1 MQDELKQLRIT
12 TWLNAC
18 FQVAGS
24 TSLGVLFEKT
34 GVSSGEWSRYK
45 SGYKDGAK
53 KEGVELEKRVY
64 SPSES
69 TVKRVGIDL
78 PNTAPVFF
86 HGIGGLPLW
95 AVLDGNLEVCNEVLN
110 KCLLAHMNKPMSW
123 MMLSKKVVPN
133 MTLKEKCQALLEGS
147 IPSSWFE
154 KPSDG
159 VPDDFN
165 EFWWADEDNP
175 PKKID
180 LRFTNTESL
189 YFNLSE
195 IIIIDKN
202 FIAKAYGKSNKNKSV
217 KLGSTIINHVGEFK
231 IARPQNLI
239 AFLAAAVLCVINS
252 KMQGDGELADIA
264 FFFFSGLEEAI
275 KKEFGEDI
283 FNYIEE
289 YWNL

>member
-1 MQDELKQLRIT
+1 MQDELKQLRIA

-53 KEGVELEKRVY
+53 QEGVELEKRVY

-78 PNTAPVFF
+78 PNTAQVFV

-95 AVLDGNLEVCNEVLN
+95 AVLDGDLKACEEVLN
-110 KCLLAHMNKPMSW
+110 NCLLKYMNKQIPW
-123 MMLSKKVVPN
+123 MLLSKKVVPD

-154 KPSDG
+154 KPSEDM
-159 VPDDFN
+159 PNDLP
-165 EFWWADEDNP
+165 EYWWADEDNP

-180 LRFTNTESL
+180 LRFANTSKL
-189 YFNLSE
+189 YFTLSE
-195 IIIIDKN
+195 LLEKDKN
-202 FIAKAYGKSNKNKSV
+202 IILKAYGKSNKNKSV
-217 KLGSTIINHVGEFK
+217 QLGKTIINHVGEFK

-239 AFLAAAVLCVINS
+239 AFLAAAVLCVVNS
-252 KMQGDGELADIA
+252 KTQGDGELADIA
-264 FFFFSGLEEAI
+264 FYFFSGLEEAI
-275 KKEFGEDI
+275 KNEFGEEV